1 MHSCAIELSI
11 CELIH
16 ATSLQVNHFI
26 ACLCDI
32 VTVGLLIPTV
42 CCDPTSTVHWGVVL
56 TTTEVLIYARYM
68 KKNLL
73 QYIVC
78 AGDLHDLSCCLVR
91 QQWRLMV
98 MLVISITGI
107 FWSINPE
114 PYLCTGFDCGLCVST
129 SIIALTKNRSV
140 ITASYAPCCTSDCHN
155 HFLVAARNM
164 QYHCH
169 TGSQDFHRMSCHWVD
184 VTSSQ
189 SKSQCLLTSFSQT
202 TQVKNCTI
210 NMVSYSAA
218 CW

>member
-1 MHSCAIELSI
+1 MLGTWKKIYCNTSYVQAICMIYLVAWSGNNEDLWL
-11 CELIH
+11 CLWFP
-16 ATSLQVNHFI
+16 SLAF
-26 ACLCDI
+26 
-32 VTVGLLIPTV
+32 
-42 CCDPTSTVHWGVVL
+42 
-56 TTTEVLIYARYM
+56 
-68 KKNLL
+68 
-73 QYIVC
+73 
-78 AGDLHDLSCCLVR
+78 
-91 QQWRLMV
+91 
-98 MLVISITGI
+98 

-140 ITASYAPCCTSDCHN
+140 ITASYASCCTSDCHN